1 MLEVLEKA
9 RLEDLFIIGKLF
21 DKECWWIECE
31 RLLIL
36 SRILFSF
43 FYLPQMKRNR
53 GLHYLVEKGQFAVSK
68 ADIENHY
75 LYDVTCSLVRLL
87 L

>member
-36 SRILFSF
+36 SRILCSF

-53 GLHYLVEKGQFAVSK
+53 GLHYLVEREQFTVSKMGK
-68 ADIENHY
+68 ADIDNRH
-75 LYDVTCSLVRLL
+75 LYEVTCSLV
-87 L
+87 

>member
-36 SRILFSF
+36 SRILCS

-53 GLHYLVEKGQFAVSK
+53 GLHYLVERGQFTVSKMGK
-68 ADIENHY
+68 ADIDNHY
-75 LYDVTCSLVRLL
+75 LYEVTCSLV
-87 L
+87 